1 MFPRGM
7 RRAKL
12 LLVDN
17 PVAIAVERQERRGCV
32 FDLVGVEPVIM
43 IAIERLAK
51 RIEGGRARWTGA
63 ESGGRPAARAARATR
78 RLGEGKGADAPHCHH
93 RDKRVP
99 RPWFDAHVTLLLV

>member
-1 MFPRGM
+1 MFSGRM

-12 LLVDN
+12 LLVDD

-32 FDLVGVEPVIM
+32 LDLVGVEPVIM
-43 IAIERLAK
+43 IAIERFAE

-63 ESGGRPAARAARATR
+63 ESGRGPAARATR

-99 RPWFDAHVTLLLV
+99 RPWFDAHATLLLV